1 MEPKT
6 NEETMMR
13 QSLLI
18 IIAMLPWI
26 TAPVL
31 ASQPPVL
38 VLQDVNVLSM
48 ENDRIATG
56 QTVIVRD
63 GVIAWIG
70 ARGEADVPEGAHV
83 VTGPY
88 YVIPGMAEMH
98 AHIPSSNQGEQAML
112 DALTLYLANG
122 ITTIRGMLG
131 QPAHLELR
139 GKAAR
144 GEIVSPRIFTSGPG
158 FSGGSVD
165 SPETGRRM
173 VREQAEAG
181 YDLLKFHPGLTLDQ
195 FEAITEEANRIGIE
209 FSGHISHAV
218 GLERSLEAG
227 KGSIDHLDR
236 YMEFIA
242 GEAAGRDDPPIIFFG
257 YDLTPH
263 VDVSLI
269 PEAARLTR
277 EAGVWNVPTN
287 TLLVNVFD
295 PDLPTDEMMDWP
307 GMEYI
312 SPRTA
317 SNWAQRV
324 NSIRAGETYDSDQ
337 ARRFLELRL
346 KITRALHEEGAGL
359 MLGADA
365 PQIFNPPGFSA
376 HRELALLVDAGLT
389 PFEALRT
396 GTVKV
401 AEYLGEDNSGKVL
414 PGYRADLVLLT
425 SNPLES
431 IPFHDRIA
439 GVVSDGQYFSR
450 DELDTLLEEIRR
462 RVQE

>member
-346 KITRALHEEGAGL
+346 KITRALHEEGGRAHARRRCAADLQSTRFFGAPGAGVTGGCGSDPVRGAADRHGEGCRVPRGGQ
-359 MLGADA
+359 LGQGAA
-365 PQIFNPPGFSA
+365 
-376 HRELALLVDAGLT
+376 R
-389 PFEALRT
+389 
-396 GTVKV
+396 
-401 AEYLGEDNSGKVL
+401 L
-414 PGYRADLVLLT
+414 PGRPGAADFESAGIDPVPRPHRRGGVGRAVLQ
-425 SNPLES
+425 P
-431 IPFHDRIA
+431 
-439 GVVSDGQYFSR
+439 
-450 DELDTLLEEIRR
+450 RR
-462 RVQE
+462 T